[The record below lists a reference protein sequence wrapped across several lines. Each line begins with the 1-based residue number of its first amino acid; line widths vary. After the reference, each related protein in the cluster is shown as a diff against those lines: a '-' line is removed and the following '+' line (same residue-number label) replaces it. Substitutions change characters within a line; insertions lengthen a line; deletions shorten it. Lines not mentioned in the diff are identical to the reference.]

1 MDHVRQ
7 AQTQLLTYPLNRPRR
22 QFVPA
27 LRESADLF
35 RGYVD
40 RTSLVNRRVQL
51 EPGSHSRSCR
61 QRFPATAKAARTSW
75 PGCVDN
81 VVADFGMRHVRS
93 AIKFPIQN
101 NSASDAR
108 ANRYINQARLSFS
121 GSPTRFA

>member
-1 MDHVRQ
+1 QIRQ
-7 AQTQLLTYPLNRPRR
+7 AQTHILTFTLHRPRR

-40 RTSLVNRRVQL
+40 RISIVTRRVQL

-61 QRFPATAKAARTSW
+61 ERFPATAKAARTSW
-75 PGCVDN
+75 PGCIDN
-81 VVADFGMRHVRS
+81 MVADFGMRHVRS

-101 NSASDAR
+101 NSAPDAR
-108 ANRYINQARLSFS
+108 ANRYINQARIAFS
-121 GSPTRFA
+121 GDPTCFEYI